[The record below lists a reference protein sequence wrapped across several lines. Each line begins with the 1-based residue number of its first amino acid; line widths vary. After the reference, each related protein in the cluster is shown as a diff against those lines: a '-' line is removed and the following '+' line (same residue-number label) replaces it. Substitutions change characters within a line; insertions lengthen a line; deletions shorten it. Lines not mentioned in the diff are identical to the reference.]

1 MADLVSNIQI
11 GESSYEL
18 VDRTARNAV
27 AAMQTQVN
35 AKADK
40 TTTVNGQALSSN
52 VVLDAEDIGFDKV
65 GTNITATDVQGAT
78 EELDSRVTTLEQAP
92 PSGLTASYNSTTETL
107 VFSV

>member
-18 VDRTARNAV
+18 TDRTARNAIT
-27 AAMQTQVN
+27 ALQSQVDD
-35 AKADK
+35 KVDK

-52 VVLDAEDIGFDKV
+52 VVLDAEDVGFDKA

-92 PSGLTASYNSTTETL
+92 PSGLTASYDSATETL